1 MAVVLVVAM
10 VLAVGPIS
18 VLAQAKK
25 AVPTDHPLAGFDA
38 WVEQEMKTWMV
49 PGLAVAVV
57 KDGEVILLK
66 GYGYRDVEKQLPVT
80 PQTLFAIGS
89 ITKSFT
95 VLDLATLVD
104 EGKLEWDKPVREYL
118 PEFRLYDQF
127 ASDRMTPRDLVTHRS
142 GLPRHDALWYN
153 ATFSRRDMVERLRHL
168 EPSRDFRA
176 VYQYQ
181 NLMFMTA
188 GYLAERLTGKKWE
201 EVTRER
207 LLEPLGMTRSNF
219 SVLESEKDA
228 DFAQPYQKAKEEL
241 KRVPFR
247 VIDEMGPAGSINSSV
262 EEMSRYLLLHMN
274 KGKVGEK
281 PFGASAPGADRSQGK
296 QLVSAA
302 NITQMHTPQMVAS
315 AAPPQWPELGYASYG
330 MGLQVT
336 SYSGNVLVNHG
347 GAIDGFWAY
356 LSFLP
361 QKNLGVVALS
371 NRGGQPL
378 PMIVTY
384 QIYDRLLGVE
394 PAPWSQRFK
403 EQQEKSE
410 AAEEEAK
417 KKGYTPRVE
426 GTQPSHKI
434 EDYAGRYE
442 HPGYGIASIE
452 LGEGPDS
459 VGAGDAPLRLTF
471 NRMNHPLAHFHYD
484 VFEIPED
491 PLDPFE
497 KTKVQFGMNS
507 SGQIDRLLI
516 PLEPNVKE
524 IVFTRM
530 AEEQMRQRSFLE
542 PLTGEYVLGAQTV
555 AVTLQGDDTLIL
567 SVPGQRPYELVPRS
581 GTTFDIKGLTGFSLE
596 FKKDAA
602 GAVVEVVFY
611 QPNGTFVA
619 KRK

>member
-1 MAVVLVVAM
+1 MRRVMAVVLVMAM
-10 VLAVGPIS
+10 VLS
-18 VLAQAKK
+18 VAPSYAKAPAYAEASAGKSEGRPSYAKASEGRQAKK
-25 AVPTDHPLAGFDA
+25 PQPAKPTDHPLEGFDA
-38 WVEQEMKTWMV
+38 WVEQEMKKWMV

-127 ASDRMTPRDLVTHRS
+127 ASERMTPRDLVTHRS

-168 EPSRDFRA
+168 EPSKDFRA

-207 LLEPLGMTRSNF
+207 LLGPLGMTRSNF

-274 KGKVGEK
+274 KGKV
-281 PFGASAPGADRSQGK
+281 SGK
-296 QLVSAA
+296 QMVSSA
-302 NITQMHTPQMVAS
+302 NITQMHTPQMVSGGA
-315 AAPPQWPELGYASYG
+315 PQWPEQGYSSYG
-330 MGLQVT
+330 MGLVVT
-336 SYSGNVLVNHG
+336 SYRGNVCVTHG
-347 GAIDGFWAY
+347 GAIDGFLAY
-356 LSFLP
+356 LTFMP
-361 QKNLGVVALS
+361 QKNLGVVVLS

-378 PMIVTY
+378 PMIVSY

-403 EQQEKSE
+403 EQEEKSE

-426 GTQPSHKI
+426 GTQPSHKM
-434 EDYAGRYE
+434 EDYVGRYE
-442 HPGYGIASIE
+442 HPGYGIAMVE
-452 LGEGPDS
+452 RGEGPDF
-459 VGAGDAPLRLTF
+459 VGAGEAALKLTF
-471 NRMNHPLAHFHYD
+471 NRMTSPLRHFHYD

-491 PLDPFE
+491 PLNPFE
-497 KTKVQFGMNS
+497 KTKVQFLMNS
-507 SGQIDRLLI
+507 SGQIDRVLI

-524 IVFTRM
+524 IVFARM
-530 AEEQMRQRSFLE
+530 
-542 PLTGEYVLGAQTV
+542 
-555 AVTLQGDDTLIL
+555 
-567 SVPGQRPYELVPRS
+567 
-581 GTTFDIKGLTGFSLE
+581 
-596 FKKDAA
+596 
-602 GAVVEVVFY
+602 
-611 QPNGTFVA
+611 
-619 KRK
+619 

>member
-1 MAVVLVVAM
+1 MRRPMAAVLVVAM
-10 VLAVGPIS
+10 VLAVVPATAI
-18 VLAQAKK
+18 AQAKK
-25 AVPTDHPLAGFDA
+25 PQASAANPMDGFDA

-66 GYGYRDVEKQLPVT
+66 GYGYRDVKKQLPVT

-118 PEFRLYDQF
+118 PEFRLHDQF
-127 ASDRMTPRDLVTHRS
+127 ASERMTPRDLVTHRS

-153 ATFSRRDMVERLRHL
+153 STFSRHDMVERLRHL

-207 LLEPLGMTRSNF
+207 LLQPLRMARSNF

-228 DFAQPYQKAKEEL
+228 DFSQPYEKAKTEL

-247 VIDEMGPAGSINSSV
+247 VIDEMGPAGSINSSA

-274 KGKVGEK
+274 KGKAGE
-281 PFGASAPGADRSQGK
+281 K
-296 QLVSAA
+296 QLVSSA
-302 NITQMHTPQMVAS
+302 NIAQMHTPQMVA
-315 AAPPQWPELGYASYG
+315 AGGAPQWPEQGYASYG

-336 SYSGNVLVNHG
+336 AYRGNVLVNHG

-403 EQQEKSE
+403 EQQDKSE

-417 KKGYTPRVE
+417 KKGYTPRAE
-426 GTQPSHKI
+426 GTQLSHKI
-434 EDYAGRYE
+434 EDYVGRYE
-442 HPGYGIASIE
+442 HPGYGIATIQK
-452 LGEGPDS
+452 GE
-459 VGAGDAPLRLTF
+459 VQAALKLTF
-471 NRMNHPLAHFHYD
+471 NRLTSPLAHFHYD

-497 KTKVQFGMNS
+497 KTKVQFLMNP
-507 SGQIDRLLI
+507 SGQIDRVLI

-524 IVFTRM
+524 IVFARM
-530 AEEQMRQRSFLE
+530 AEEQMRQRGFLE

-555 AVTLQGDDTLIL
+555 AVTLQGEDTLIL
-567 SVPGQRPYELVPRS
+567 NVPGQRPYELVPRS
-581 GTTFDIKGLTGFSLE
+581 GTTFDVKGLTGFSLE

-602 GAVVEVVFY
+602 GAVAEVVFY

>member
-1 MAVVLVVAM
+1 MVMVLVVALLM
-10 VLAVGPIS
+10 SVAHVGAM
-18 VLAQAKK
+18 AQARKSPAK
-25 AVPTDHPLAGFDA
+25 AADPMEGFDA

-118 PEFRLYDQF
+118 PEFRLDDQF
-127 ASDRMTPRDLVTHRS
+127 ASERMTPRDLVTHRS

-168 EPSRDFRA
+168 EPSKDFRA

-207 LLEPLGMTRSNF
+207 LLGPLGMTRSNF
-219 SVLESEKDA
+219 SVLESAQDA

-274 KGKVGEK
+274 KGKLGEK
-281 PFGASAPGADRSQGK
+281 QM
-296 QLVSAA
+296 VSAA
-302 NITQMHTPQMVAS
+302 NITQMHTPQMVSGGA
-315 AAPPQWPELGYASYG
+315 PQWPELGYASYG

-336 SYSGNVLVNHG
+336 SYRGNVLVNHG

-384 QIYDRLLGVE
+384 QIYDRLLGAE

-426 GTQPSHKI
+426 GTQASHQI
-434 EDYAGRYE
+434 GDYVGRYE
-442 HPGYGIASIE
+442 HPGYGIATIE
-452 LGEGPDS
+452 LGEGDT
-459 VGAGDAPLRLTF
+459 PLKVTF
-471 NRMNHPLAHFHYD
+471 NRMTSPLAHFHYD

-491 PLDPFE
+491 PLNPFE
-497 KTKVQFGMNS
+497 KTKVQFLMNS
-507 SGQIDRLLI
+507 SGQIDRLLL

-530 AEEQMRQRSFLE
+530 AEEQMRQRAFLE

-567 SVPGQRPYELVPRS
+567 NVPGQRPYELVPRT
-581 GTTFDIKGLTGFSLE
+581 GMTFDIKGLTGFSLE

-602 GAVVEVVFY
+602 GAVAEVVFY

>member
-1 MAVVLVVAM
+1 MRRVMATVLMLAM
-10 VLAVGPIS
+10 VLAVVPATAI
-18 VLAQAKK
+18 AQAKK
-25 AVPTDHPLAGFDA
+25 PATPVKAADPMAGFDA
-38 WVEQEMKTWMV
+38 WVEQEMKKWTV

-118 PEFRLYDQF
+118 PEFRLYDQV
-127 ASDRMTPRDLVTHRS
+127 ASERMTPRDLVTHRS

-168 EPSRDFRA
+168 EPSKDFRA

-207 LLEPLGMTRSNF
+207 LLAPLGMTRSNF

-247 VIDEMGPAGSINSSV
+247 VIDEMGPAGSINSSA
-262 EEMSRYLLLHMN
+262 EEMSRYLLMHMN

-281 PFGASAPGADRSQGK
+281 QMVSSAN
-296 QLVSAA
+296 L
-302 NITQMHTPQMVAS
+302 TQMHTPQMVS
-315 AAPPQWPELGYASYG
+315 GGAPPWPEQGYASYG

-336 SYSGNVLVNHG
+336 AYRGNVLVNHG

-361 QKNLGVVALS
+361 QKNIGVVALS

-378 PMIVTY
+378 PMIVHY
-384 QIYDRLLGVE
+384 QIYDRLLGAE
-394 PAPWSQRFK
+394 PAPWSRRFK

-442 HPGYGIASIE
+442 HPGYGIATVE
-452 LGEGPDS
+452 KGEGE
-459 VGAGDAPLRLTF
+459 AALKLTF
-471 NRMNHPLAHFHYD
+471 NRMTSPLRHFHYD

-491 PLDPFE
+491 PLNPFE
-497 KTKVQFGMNS
+497 KTKVQFSMNS
-507 SGQIDRLLI
+507 SGQIDRVLI

-524 IVFTRM
+524 IVFARM
-530 AEEQMRQRSFLE
+530 AEERMRERGFLE

-555 AVTLQGDDTLIL
+555 SVTLQGDDTLIL
-567 SVPGQRPYELVPRS
+567 NVPGQRPYELAPRS
-581 GTTFDIKGLTGFSLE
+581 GTTFDLKGLTGFSLE
-596 FKKDAA
+596 FKKDAS
-602 GAVVEVVFY
+602 GAVAELVFY